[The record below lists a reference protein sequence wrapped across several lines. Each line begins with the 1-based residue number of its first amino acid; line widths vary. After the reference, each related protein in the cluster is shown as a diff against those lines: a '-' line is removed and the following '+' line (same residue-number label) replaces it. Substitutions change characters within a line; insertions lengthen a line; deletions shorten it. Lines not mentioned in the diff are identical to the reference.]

1 MKEHIEVRVIKVANF
16 ILQTKYT
23 IREVAKDFK
32 YSKSS
37 VLKDLKERLPELDKE
52 LSEKVKLLMQDH
64 IDHRYITGGN
74 STRLKYLN
82 KRTEAGVWK
91 IKK

>member
-1 MKEHIEVRVIKVANF
+1 MKDHIEERVIKLANY

-37 VLKDLKERLPELDKE
+37 ALKDLKERLPEIDND
-52 LSEKVKLLMQDH
+52 LSKKVQQLMQEH
-64 IDHRYITGGN
+64 IEQRHITGGN
-74 STRLKYLN
+74 STRLLYLN
-82 KRTEAGVWK
+82 KKRRA
-91 IKK
+91 